1 MRRAPDVD
9 LVQVKGW
16 TADLEALHERIGP
29 RFGRVELRRRALA
42 YVTGLL
48 GEAERK
54 NGWTLAEQ
62 ADDPTP
68 YGMQHLLDRARW
80 DADGVRD
87 ELRGYVVEQLGEA
100 DAVLVVDE
108 TGYLKKGT
116 RSVGVARQYTGTA
129 GRTENAQVGVFLAY
143 ASRAGH
149 ALVDRELYLPQ
160 SWTDDPARCRAAGV
174 PVEVGFRTKPQLAEA
189 MLGRALAAEVRFGW
203 VTGDTVYG
211 GNPGLRAWLEA
222 HTIRY
227 VLAVKRTEPLHI
239 LGADGPV
246 KRAAEQLVATVE
258 AAGWLRLSAGQ
269 GAKGRRV
276 HDWARLRLHRDDL
289 ADGLGCWLLVR
300 RPIHAPDDPDE
311 LAFYVC
317 VAPEATA
324 LSTLVGV
331 AGTRWTVE
339 ECFQQAKGEA
349 GMDHYQVRK
358 WTPWYRHITLAM
370 LAQAFLAVTRAAA
383 TTVGGQKGPL
393 S

>member
-149 ALVDRELYLPQ
+149 ALVKR
-160 SWTDDPARCRAAGV
+160 
-174 PVEVGFRTKPQLAEA
+174 
-189 MLGRALAAEVRFGW
+189 
-203 VTGDTVYG
+203 
-211 GNPGLRAWLEA
+211 PG
-222 HTIRY
+222 
-227 VLAVKRTEPLHI
+227 I
-239 LGADGPV
+239 LGGGV
-246 KRAAEQLVATVE
+246 M
-258 AAGWLRLSAGQ
+258 
-269 GAKGRRV
+269 
-276 HDWARLRLHRDDL
+276 
-289 ADGLGCWLLVR
+289 WLL
-300 RPIHAPDDPDE
+300 P
-311 LAFYVC
+311 
-317 VAPEATA
+317 
-324 LSTLVGV
+324 V
-331 AGTRWTVE
+331 AGS
-339 ECFQQAKGEA
+339 G
-349 GMDHYQVRK
+349 
-358 WTPWYRHITLAM
+358 
-370 LAQAFLAVTRAAA
+370 
-383 TTVGGQKGPL
+383 